1 MFGSLGGCFDD
12 DQIGL
17 VPSSGQSIWWS
28 LGLAAFRTLGAP
40 CDGAVG
46 TGGAVEQTEV
56 GESLICALNP
66 FVVPRSPMSFSLK
79 KKLLVFSYKNC
90 MC

>member
-1 MFGSLGGCFDD
+1 MFGSLGGCFGD
-12 DQIGL
+12 DQVEL

-40 CDGAVG
+40 YDGAVG
-46 TGGAVEQTEV
+46 TGGAGEKTEV
-56 GESLICALNP
+56 GESLLCALNP
-66 FVVPRSPMSFSLK
+66 FSFPRFPMSFSLK
-79 KKLLVFSYKNC
+79 KKLVVFSYKNC